1 MKISIQGR
9 SVSTPF
15 GVFAQGDI
23 LTSEKYS
30 EDFLKHLVN
39 EAGCATEI
47 IETTKKPLKSKEEK
61 SGRFRLRLQSHK
73 DRLRNREGENQND
86 RS

>member
-61 SGRFRLRLQSHK
+61 SGRLSAPAPVSQRQIAKPRGRK
-73 DRLRNREGENQND
+73 PK